1 MKSHHNPK
9 RILIKLSGEAL
20 QGKQGYGI
28 DPEFLAYIAEK
39 IVYLVSERKLEVA
52 IVVGGGN
59 IFRGIELE
67 RGGFDR
73 ATGDNMGMLATII
86 NGIAIG
92 EAIEEAGI
100 DVRVMSAIPTHRVA
114 EDFIRRRALRHIEK
128 GRVVICVGG
137 SGNPYFTT
145 DSAAVLRA
153 LELDC
158 DAVVKAT
165 KVDGIYDKDPK
176 KHTDAIRYDILP
188 LEEALHKNLRVMDQA
203 AIALAHDENMPIF
216 VCRIEDIHLIGTNEI
231 IGTYVHTKDYKK
243 ASH

>member
-1 MKSHHNPK
+1 MKKYHTPK
-9 RILIKLSGEAL
+9 RILLKLSWEAL
-20 QGKQGYGI
+20 QWTQWYGI
-28 DPEFLAYIAEK
+28 DPKFLSFLAKKVA
-39 IVYLVSERKLEVA
+39 YLVQEAKLEVA

-59 IFRGIELE
+59 IFRWVELE

-92 EAIEEAGI
+92 EAIEAAGV
-100 DVRVMSAIPTHRVA
+100 DVRVMSAIPSHKVA
-114 EDFIRRRALRHIEK
+114 EDFITRRALRHLEK
-128 GRVVICVGG
+128 GRVVVSVWGT
-137 SGNPYFTT
+137 GNPFFST

-153 LELDC
+153 LELQC

-176 KHTDAIRYDILP
+176 KHNDAIRYDILS

-216 VCRIEDIHLIGTNEI
+216 VCRIEDIHLIGTEELV
-231 IGTYVHTKDYKK
+231 GTFVHPTNK
-243 ASH
+243 